1 MKPSPRPPRTASR
14 LSTAL
19 RNRLNMYSLAGSAA
33 GIGALALVQTAEAE
47 VIYTPAHVPFS
58 GVRTQYRLDLNNDGR
73 SDFTLQ
79 LSNTTFGAKFFA
91 VNEINGGKTSNAF
104 VVAPRDNTIPL
115 ALKAGTP
122 IGPDAHFFGSIYSYE
137 IMAYATLKH
146 GGDWVNVNDRYLG
159 LKFVAE
165 GKLYYGWARL
175 SVQLKGRVLSAVL
188 SGYAYENVPGQ
199 GIRAGQTS
207 GTADNPEFASE
218 SSPQQTNGQASSPRD
233 QPKQQPISRD
243 FKPATLGMLALGT
256 PGILLWRCEESLAG
270 VLGSN

>member
-1 MKPSPRPPRTASR
+1 MKPSRPPRTPSR
-14 LSTAL
+14 LSASL
-19 RNRLNMYSLAGSAA
+19 RNHLNMYSLAGTAA
-33 GIGALALVQTAEAE
+33 GVGVLALAQAADAE

-79 LSNTTFGAKFFA
+79 LSNTSLGAKFFA

-104 VVAPRDNTIPL
+104 VVAPRDNTMPL

-122 IGPDAHFFGSIYSYE
+122 IGSGAHFFGSIYSYE
-137 IMAYATLKH
+137 IMAYATQKH
-146 GGDWVNVNDRYLG
+146 GGDWVNVSDRYLG

-165 GKLYYGWARL
+165 GNVYYGWARL

-199 GIRAGQTS
+199 GIRAGQIS
-207 GTADNPEFASE
+207 GTADNPEFATE
-218 SSPQQTNGQASSPRD
+218 SAPQQTSGHASTPQN
-233 QPKQQPISRD
+233 QPTQQPISQD
-243 FKPATLGMLALGT
+243 FKPATLGMLALGA
-256 PGILLWRCEESLAG
+256 PGIQFRRREESVAG
-270 VLGSN
+270 LSESN

>member
-1 MKPSPRPPRTASR
+1 MKPSPRPPRTPSR
-14 LSTAL
+14 LSTTL
-19 RNRLNMYSLAGSAA
+19 RNHLNMYSLAGSAA
-33 GIGALALVQTAEAE
+33 GVGVLALAQTAEAE

-79 LSNTTFGAKFFA
+79 LSNSTLGAKFFA

-104 VVAPRDNTIPL
+104 VVSPRDNTAPL

-122 IGPDAHFFGSIYSYE
+122 IGPAAHFFGSIYSYE
-137 IMAYATLKH
+137 IMAYATQKH

-165 GKLYYGWARL
+165 GNVYYGWARL
-175 SVQLKGRVLSAVL
+175 SVELKGRVLSAVL

-199 GIRAGQTS
+199 EIRAGQTS

-218 SSPQQTNGQASSPRD
+218 SSPQHISGQAGSLQNQTSP
-233 QPKQQPISRD
+233 KAISRD
-243 FKPATLGMLALGT
+243 KPATLGMLALGA
-256 PGILLWRCEESLAG
+256 PGMLLWRREESLAS